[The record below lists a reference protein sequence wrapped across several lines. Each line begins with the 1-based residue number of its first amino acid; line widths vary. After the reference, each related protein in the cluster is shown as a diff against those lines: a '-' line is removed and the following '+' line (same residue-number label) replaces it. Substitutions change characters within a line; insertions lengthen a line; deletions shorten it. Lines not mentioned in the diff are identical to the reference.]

1 MSTDRTKG
9 EVWVFAEQEEG
20 KLADIVFELLG
31 KARELADK
39 LGVKVGAALLGSG
52 VESLAQPLFA
62 GGADV
67 VHLVDDP
74 ALKVFRNKAYRVATV
89 ELVKEC
95 QPQIFIFGA
104 THMGRDLAPAVASA
118 LKCGL
123 TADCTDLQIGDYT
136 DKKTGEEFK
145 NVLHQIRPAFGGNII
160 ATIVNARNWPQ
171 MATVREGVM
180 KPLERRATCDVPRA
194 SCDAPRA
201 SCDVP
206 GTMHEA
212 QGTEH
217 EARRTM
223 HVVRHDA
230 HLDGVEI
237 PTEVVEI
244 VRKVSSVNLKGARII
259 VAGGAGVGSKVNFK
273 LLHDLAAALGGA
285 VGGSRAA
292 VDLGYCE
299 HERQIGQTGVTVRPA
314 LFISCGISGAVQ
326 HLAGM
331 KDSAKIIA
339 INTDKE
345 APIFKVAHYGIVG
358 DLNVV
363 IPKLIKAIK
372 AKG

>member
-1 MSTDRTKG
+1 MKNVKG
-9 EVWVFAEQEEG
+9 EVWVFAEQEDG
-20 KLADIVFELLG
+20 KLSEIPFELLG
-31 KARELADK
+31 KARELASK
-39 LGVKVGAALLGSG
+39 LGVKVGAVLMGAG
-52 VESLAQPLFA
+52 VEPLAKELVA

-67 VHLVDDP
+67 VHLVDD
-74 ALKVFRNKAYRVATV
+74 ARLGQFRNKAYRHAFV
-89 ELVKEC
+89 ELIKEEN
-95 QPQIFIFGA
+95 PQIVIFGA

-118 LKCGL
+118 LRCGL
-123 TADCTDLQIGDYT
+123 TADCTDLQIGDYE
-136 DKKTGEEFK
+136 DKKTKETFT

-180 KPLERRATCDVPRA
+180 KPL
-194 SCDAPRA
+194 DAAARE
-201 SCDVP
+201 SRK
-206 GTMHEA
+206 A
-212 QGTEH
+212 QKVE
-217 EARRTM
+217 
-223 HVVRHDA
+223 VVKHSA

-237 PTEVVEI
+237 PVEVVEI
-244 VRKVSSVNLKGARII
+244 VRKASSVNLKGARII
-259 VAGGAGVGSKVNFK
+259 VAGGAGVGSKENFAQ
-273 LLHDLAAALGGA
+273 LHELASVLGGA

-331 KDSAKIIA
+331 QDSAKIIA
-339 INTDKE
+339 INTDKD

-363 IPKLIKAIK
+363 VPKLIKAIRN
-372 AKG
+372 KG

>member
-1 MSTDRTKG
+1 MKNTQG

-20 KLADIVFELLG
+20 RLSEVPFELLG

-39 LGVKVGAALLGSG
+39 LGVKVGAVLMGDG
-52 VESLAQPLFA
+52 VASQADALFA

-67 VHLVDDP
+67 VHLVEDP
-74 ALKVFRNKAYRVATV
+74 ALKVFRNKAYRHALV

-95 QPQIFIFGA
+95 QPQIVIFGA
-104 THMGRDLAPAVASA
+104 THMGRDLAPSVASA
-118 LKCGL
+118 LQCGL
-123 TADCTDLQIGDYT
+123 TADCTDLQIGDYE
-136 DKKTGEEFK
+136 DKKTGEKFS
-145 NVLHQIRPAFGGNII
+145 NILMQIRPAFGGNII
-160 ATIVNARNWPQ
+160 ATIVNPRNWPQ

-180 KPLERRATCDVPRA
+180 KPLER
-194 SCDAPRA
+194 
-201 SCDVP
+201 
-206 GTMHEA
+206 GTGNGER
-212 QGTEH
+212 GT
-217 EARRTM
+217 
-223 HVVRHDA
+223 VVRHDSRLA
-230 HLDGVEI
+230 GVEI
-237 PTEVVEI
+237 PVEVIDI

-259 VAGGAGVGSKVNFK
+259 VCGGAGVGSKENFA
-273 LLHDLAAALGGA
+273 LLHELAAALGGA

-314 LFISCGISGAVQ
+314 LMISCGVSGAVQ

-331 KDSAKIIA
+331 QDSQKIIA
-339 INTDKE
+339 INTDKD

-372 AKG
+372 TKG

>member
-1 MSTDRTKG
+1 MKNVKG

-20 KLADIVFELLG
+20 KLSEIPFELLG
-31 KARELADK
+31 KARELASK
-39 LGVKVGAALLGSG
+39 LGVKVGAVLMGAG
-52 VESLAQPLFA
+52 VEPLAADLVA

-67 VHLVDDP
+67 VHLVDD
-74 ALKVFRNKAYRVATV
+74 AKLGQFRNKAYRHALV
-89 ELVKEC
+89 ELIKEC
-95 QPQIFIFGA
+95 EPQIVIFGA

-118 LKCGL
+118 LRCGL
-123 TADCTDLQIGDYT
+123 TADCTDLQIGDYE
-136 DKKTGEEFK
+136 DKKTKETFT

-180 KPLERRATCDVPRA
+180 KPLSAEERNNRIIELSNNRIE
-194 SCDAPRA
+194 RI
-201 SCDVP
+201 
-206 GTMHEA
+206 
-212 QGTEH
+212 
-217 EARRTM
+217 
-223 HVVRHDA
+223 VRHSS
-230 HLDGVEI
+230 HLDGIEI
-237 PTEVVEI
+237 PVEVVEI
-244 VRKVSSVNLKGARII
+244 VRKASSVNLKGARVI
-259 VAGGAGVGSKVNFK
+259 VAGGAGVGSKENFA
-273 LLHDLAAALGGA
+273 LLHELASVLGGA

-331 KDSAKIIA
+331 QDSAKIIA
-339 INTDKE
+339 INTDRD

-372 AKG
+372 NKG

>member
-1 MSTDRTKG
+1 MKNTKG

-20 KLADIVFELLG
+20 RLSEVPFELLG
-31 KARELADK
+31 KARELADR
-39 LGVKVGAALLGSG
+39 LGVKVGAVLMGSG
-52 VESLAQPLFA
+52 VESLAKPLFE

-67 VHLVDDP
+67 VHLIDDP
-74 ALKVFRNKAYRVATV
+74 ALKVFRNKAYRHAMV
-89 ELVKEC
+89 ELVKEVN
-95 QPQIFIFGA
+95 PQIVIFGA
-104 THMGRDLAPAVASA
+104 THMGRDIAPSVASA
-118 LKCGL
+118 LRCGL
-123 TADCTDLQIGDYT
+123 TADCTDLQIGDYV
-136 DKKTGEEFK
+136 DKRGACAGGEPEVFK
-145 NVLHQIRPAFGGNII
+145 DVLMQIRPAFGGNII

-180 KPLERRATCDVPRA
+180 KPLTKEEGRRKREEGV
-194 SCDAPRA
+194 
-201 SCDVP
+201 
-206 GTMHEA
+206 
-212 QGTEH
+212 
-217 EARRTM
+217 
-223 HVVRHDA
+223 VVRHGA

-237 PTEVVEI
+237 PVEVVEI

-259 VAGGAGVGSKVNFK
+259 VCGGAGVGSKENFR

-314 LFISCGISGAVQ
+314 LMISCGVSGAVQ

-339 INTDKE
+339 INTDKD
-345 APIFKVAHYGIVG
+345 APIFQVAHYGIVG

-363 IPKLIKAIK
+363 VPKLIKAIK
-372 AKG
+372 EK

>member
-1 MSTDRTKG
+1 MNDRAKG

-20 KLADIVFELLG
+20 KIADIAFELLG
-31 KARELADK
+31 KGRELADK
-39 LGVKVGAALLGSG
+39 LGVKLGAVLIGSG
-52 VESLAQPLFA
+52 SEKWEWDNGKLCSALAE

-67 VHLVDDP
+67 VHLVEDP
-74 ALKVFRNKAYRVATV
+74 ALAVYRGVAYRHA
-89 ELVKEC
+89 LVDLIKEC
-95 QPQIFIFGA
+95 SPQIVIFGA
-104 THMGRDLAPAVASA
+104 THMGRDLAPAVASE
-118 LKCGL
+118 LRCGL

-145 NVLHQIRPAFGGNII
+145 NVLMQIRPAFGGNII

-180 KPLERRATCDVPRA
+180 KRSEKGRVKSEEVEVIKHPLSNSNSSLFSNLPV
-194 SCDAPRA
+194 
-201 SCDVP
+201 
-206 GTMHEA
+206 
-212 QGTEH
+212 
-217 EARRTM
+217 
-223 HVVRHDA
+223 
-230 HLDGVEI
+230 
-237 PTEVVEI
+237 EVVEI
-244 VRKVSSVNLKGARII
+244 VRRHSSINLKGSRII
-259 VAGGAGVGSKVNFK
+259 VAGGAGVGSKENFK
-273 LLHDLAAALGGA
+273 LLHELAAALGGA

-331 KDSAKIIA
+331 QDAAKIIA
-339 INTDKE
+339 INTDPE

-363 IPKLIKAIK
+363 IPKLLKAIREK
-372 AKG
+372 

>member
-1 MSTDRTKG
+1 MKNTQG

-20 KLADIVFELLG
+20 KLSDVPFELLG

-39 LGVKVGAALLGSG
+39 LGVKVGAVLMGSG
-52 VESLAQPLFA
+52 VEALAKPLFE

-67 VHLVDDP
+67 VHLIDDP
-74 ALKVFRNKAYRVATV
+74 ELKVFRNKAYRHAMV
-89 ELVKEC
+89 ELVKEVN
-95 QPQIFIFGA
+95 PQIVIFGA
-104 THMGRDLAPAVASA
+104 THMGRDLGPAVASA
-118 LKCGL
+118 LRCGL

-136 DKKTGEEFK
+136 DKRSASSDGEPEVFK
-145 NVLHQIRPAFGGNII
+145 NVLMQIRPAFGGNII

-180 KPLERRATCDVPRA
+180 KPLAKA
-194 SCDAPRA
+194 SGR
-201 SCDVP
+201 S
-206 GTMHEA
+206 GEI
-212 QGTEH
+212 
-217 EARRTM
+217 
-223 HVVRHDA
+223 VRHGA
-230 HLDGVEI
+230 HLEGVDI
-237 PTEVVEI
+237 PVEVVEI
-244 VRKVSSVNLKGARII
+244 IRKTSGVNLKGARVI
-259 VAGGAGVGSKVNFK
+259 VCGGAGVGSKDNFK

-314 LFISCGISGAVQ
+314 LMISCGVSGAVQ

-331 KDSAKIIA
+331 QDSAKIIA
-339 INTDKE
+339 INTDKD
-345 APIFKVAHYGIVG
+345 APIFKVAHYGIGG

-372 AKG
+372 G

>member
-1 MSTDRTKG
+1 MDRTKG

-20 KLADIVFELLG
+20 KLAEIAFELLG

-39 LGVKVGAALLGSG
+39 LGVKVGAVLMGSFDDG
-52 VESLAQPLFA
+52 GDAVATQLFA
-62 GGADV
+62 GGADI

-74 ALKVFRNKAYRVATV
+74 ALKVFRNKAYRHAMV
-89 ELVKEC
+89 ELVKGC
-95 QPQIFIFGA
+95 SPQIVIFGA
-104 THMGRDLAPAVASA
+104 THMGRDLGPAVASA
-118 LKCGL
+118 LRCGL

-160 ATIVNARNWPQ
+160 ATIVNARHWPQ

-180 KPLERRATCDVPRA
+180 KPL
-194 SCDAPRA
+194 
-201 SCDVP
+201 
-206 GTMHEA
+206 G
-212 QGTEH
+212 
-217 EARRTM
+217 
-223 HVVRHDA
+223 VRHEVPDVKTA
-230 HLDGVEI
+230 IVRPDSRLAGVEI
-237 PTEVVEI
+237 PTEVIEI
-244 VRKVSSVNLKGARII
+244 VRKVSSVNLKGSRVI
-259 VAGGAGVGSKVNFK
+259 VAGGAGVGSKENFK
-273 LLHDLAAALGGA
+273 LLHDLADALGGA

-331 KDSAKIIA
+331 QDSAKIIA
-339 INTDKE
+339 INTDKD
-345 APIFKVAHYGIVG
+345 APIFKIAHYGIVG

-363 IPKLIKAIK
+363 IPKMIKAIK
-372 AKG
+372 AKAQ

>member
-1 MSTDRTKG
+1 MEDRTKG

-20 KLADIVFELLG
+20 KLSEIPFELLG
-31 KARELADK
+31 KARELAAR
-39 LGVKVGAALLGSG
+39 LGVKVGAVLMGEG
-52 VESLAQPLFA
+52 VEPCAARLIA

-67 VHLVDDP
+67 VHLIDDP
-74 ALKVFRNKAYRVATV
+74 ALKLFRSKAYRHAMV
-89 ELVKEC
+89 ELIKEEN
-95 QPQIFIFGA
+95 PQIVIFGA

-118 LKCGL
+118 LRCGL
-123 TADCTDLQIGDYT
+123 TADCTDLQIGDYA
-136 DKKTGEEFK
+136 DKKTGETFT

-180 KPLERRATCDVPRA
+180 KPLATK
-194 SCDAPRA
+194 
-201 SCDVP
+201 
-206 GTMHEA
+206 HE
-212 QGTEH
+212 GGE
-217 EARRTM
+217 
-223 HVVRHDA
+223 VKRHGS
-230 HLDGVEI
+230 HLAGVEI
-237 PTEVVEI
+237 PVEVIEI
-244 VRKVSSVNLKGARII
+244 VRKASSVNLKGARII
-259 VAGGAGVGSKVNFK
+259 VAGGAGVGSKENFQV
-273 LLHDLAAALGGA
+273 LHDLAAALGGA

-331 KDSAKIIA
+331 QDSAKIIA
-339 INTDKE
+339 INTDRD

-363 IPKLIKAIK
+363 VPKLIKAIRN
-372 AKG
+372 KG

>member
-1 MSTDRTKG
+1 MKNTQG

-20 KLADIVFELLG
+20 RLSEVPFELLG

-39 LGVKVGAALLGSG
+39 LGVKVGAVLMGDG
-52 VESLAQPLFA
+52 VASQADALFA

-67 VHLVDDP
+67 VHLVEDP
-74 ALKVFRNKAYRVATV
+74 ALKVFRNKAYRHALV

-95 QPQIFIFGA
+95 QPQIVIFGA
-104 THMGRDLAPAVASA
+104 THMGRDLAPSVASA
-118 LKCGL
+118 LQCGL
-123 TADCTDLQIGDYT
+123 TADCTDLQIGDYE
-136 DKKTGEEFK
+136 DKKTGEKFS
-145 NVLHQIRPAFGGNII
+145 NILMQIRPAFGGNII
-160 ATIVNARNWPQ
+160 ATIVNPRNWPQ

-180 KPLERRATCDVPRA
+180 KPLER
-194 SCDAPRA
+194 
-201 SCDVP
+201 
-206 GTMHEA
+206 GTGNGER
-212 QGTEH
+212 GT
-217 EARRTM
+217 
-223 HVVRHDA
+223 VVRHDSRLA
-230 HLDGVEI
+230 GVEI
-237 PTEVVEI
+237 PVEVIDI

-259 VAGGAGVGSKVNFK
+259 VCGGAGVGSKENFA
-273 LLHDLAAALGGA
+273 LLHELAAALGGA

-314 LFISCGISGAVQ
+314 LMISCGVSGAVQ

-331 KDSAKIIA
+331 QDSQKIIA
-339 INTDKE
+339 INTDRD

-372 AKG
+372 TKG

>member
-1 MSTDRTKG
+1 MEDRSQG

-20 KLADIVFELLG
+20 KISDVPFELLG
-31 KARELADK
+31 KGRELADK
-39 LGVKVGAALLGSG
+39 LGVKLGAVLMGAFGAEGADGLVAKL
-52 VESLAQPLFA
+52 VE

-67 VHLVDDP
+67 VHLVEDE
-74 ALKVFRNKAYRVATV
+74 ALRVFRNKAYRHAMV

-95 QPQIFIFGA
+95 QPQIVIFGA
-104 THMGRDLAPAVASA
+104 THMGRDLAPSVASA
-118 LKCGL
+118 LRCGL
-123 TADCTDLQIGDYT
+123 TADCTDLQIGDFT

-145 NVLHQIRPAFGGNII
+145 NVLKQIRPAFGGNII
-160 ATIVNARNWPQ
+160 ATIVNPRNWPQ

-180 KPLERRATCDVPRA
+180 QPLAAREVVKGKREDV
-194 SCDAPRA
+194 
-201 SCDVP
+201 
-206 GTMHEA
+206 
-212 QGTEH
+212 
-217 EARRTM
+217 
-223 HVVRHDA
+223 VVRHDSCLA
-230 HLDGVEI
+230 GVEI

-259 VAGGAGVGSKVNFK
+259 VAGGAGVGSKENFK

-331 KDSAKIIA
+331 QDSAKIIA
-339 INTDKE
+339 INIDKD
-345 APIFKVAHYGIVG
+345 APIFKIAHYGIVG

-363 IPKLIKAIK
+363 IPKFIKAIK
-372 AKG
+372 AKGAE

>member
-1 MSTDRTKG
+1 MVTDRTKG

-20 KLADIVFELLG
+20 KLAEIAFELLG
-31 KARELADK
+31 KARELGDK
-39 LGVKVGAALLGSG
+39 LGVKVGAVLMGSG
-52 VESLAQPLFA
+52 VETLAQPLFA

-74 ALKVFRNKAYRVATV
+74 ALKVFRNKAYRHAMV

-95 QPQIFIFGA
+95 SPQIVIFGA
-104 THMGRDLAPAVASA
+104 THMGRDLGPAVASA
-118 LKCGL
+118 LRCGL

-160 ATIVNARNWPQ
+160 ATIVNARHWPQ

-180 KPLERRATCDVPRA
+180 KPLN
-194 SCDAPRA
+194 
-201 SCDVP
+201 
-206 GTMHEA
+206 GEA
-212 QGTEH
+212 VSRPLQGE
-217 EARRTM
+217 
-223 HVVRHDA
+223 VIRHSS

-237 PTEVVEI
+237 PTEVLEI
-244 VRKVSSVNLKGARII
+244 VRKASSVNLKGSRVI
-259 VAGGAGVGSKVNFK
+259 VAGGAGVGSKENFA

-314 LFISCGISGAVQ
+314 LMISCGISGAVQ

-331 KDSAKIIA
+331 QDSQKIIA
-339 INTDKE
+339 INTDKD

-358 DLNVV
+358 DLNAV
-363 IPKLIKAIK
+363 IPKLIKAIRN
-372 AKG
+372 KG

>member
-1 MSTDRTKG
+1 MKNVNG
-9 EVWVFAEQEEG
+9 EVWVFAEQEDG
-20 KLADIVFELLG
+20 KLSEVPFELLG

-52 VESLAQPLFA
+52 VEGLAQKLFE

-67 VHLVDDP
+67 VHLIDDP
-74 ALKVFRNKAYRVATV
+74 ALKVFRNKAYRHAMV
-89 ELVKEC
+89 ELVKETN
-95 QPQIFIFGA
+95 PQIVIFGA

-118 LKCGL
+118 LRCGL
-123 TADCTDLQIGDYT
+123 TADCTDLQIGEFE
-136 DKKTGEEFK
+136 DKKTQEKFT

-180 KPLERRATCDVPRA
+180 KPLSEKYAGA
-194 SCDAPRA
+194 
-201 SCDVP
+201 
-206 GTMHEA
+206 GEI
-212 QGTEH
+212 
-217 EARRTM
+217 
-223 HVVRHDA
+223 VRHGA
-230 HLDGVEI
+230 HLEGVEI

-259 VAGGAGVGSKVNFK
+259 VCGGAGVGSKENFK
-273 LLHDLAAALGGA
+273 LLHDLAAAVGGA

-314 LFISCGISGAVQ
+314 LMISCGVSGAVQ

-331 KDSAKIIA
+331 QDSAKIIA
-339 INTDKE
+339 INTDKD

-363 IPKLIKAIK
+363 IPKMIKAIR
-372 AKG
+372 AKGE

>member
-1 MSTDRTKG
+1 MTERSQG
-9 EVWVFAEQEEG
+9 EVWVFVEQEDG
-20 KLADIVFELLG
+20 KIADIVFELLG
-31 KARELADK
+31 KGRELADR
-39 LGVKVGAALLGSG
+39 LGVKLGAALLGDG
-52 VESLAQPLFA
+52 VEGLARELTS

-67 VHLVDDP
+67 VHLVEDP
-74 ALKVFRNKAYRVATV
+74 ALRLYRNKAYRHAMV
-89 ELVKEC
+89 ELLREC
-95 QPQIFIFGA
+95 APQIVIFGA

-118 LKCGL
+118 LRCGL

-145 NVLHQIRPAFGGNII
+145 NVLKQIRPAFGGNII

-180 KPLERRATCDVPRA
+180 KPLA
-194 SCDAPRA
+194 
-201 SCDVP
+201 
-206 GTMHEA
+206 
-212 QGTEH
+212 
-217 EARRTM
+217 AREEGRGQREEV
-223 HVVRHDA
+223 VVRHA
-230 HLDGVEI
+230 SRLAGVEI
-237 PTEVVEI
+237 PVEVVEI

-259 VAGGAGVGSKVNFK
+259 VAGGAGVGSAANFK
-273 LLHDLAAALGGA
+273 LLHELAELLGGA

-331 KDSAKIIA
+331 QDSAKIIA
-339 INTDKE
+339 INTDRD

-363 IPKLIKAIK
+363 IPQLIKAIK
-372 AKG
+372 AKGESPQA

>member
-1 MSTDRTKG
+1 MNTRSG

-20 KLADIVFELLG
+20 KLAEIAFELLG
-31 KARELADK
+31 KARELAGK
-39 LGVKVGAALLGSG
+39 LGVRVGAVLMGSG
-52 VESLAQPLFA
+52 VEALAKPLFE
-62 GGADV
+62 GGADI

-74 ALKVFRNKAYRVATV
+74 ALKVFRNKAYRHALV

-95 QPQIFIFGA
+95 PPQILIFGA
-104 THMGRDLAPAVASA
+104 THMGRDLGPSVASA
-118 LKCGL
+118 LRCGL

-136 DKKTGEEFK
+136 DRKTGEEFK
-145 NVLHQIRPAFGGNII
+145 NILHQIRPAFGGNII

-180 KPLERRATCDVPRA
+180 RPLERTCRPAELPNDRI
-194 SCDAPRA
+194 
-201 SCDVP
+201 
-206 GTMHEA
+206 
-212 QGTEH
+212 
-217 EARRTM
+217 
-223 HVVRHDA
+223 VRHDS

-244 VRKVSSVNLKGARII
+244 VRKASSVNLKGSRII
-259 VAGGAGVGSKVNFK
+259 VAGGAGVGSKENFA

-314 LFISCGISGAVQ
+314 LMISCGISGAVQ

-331 KDSAKIIA
+331 QDSQKIIA
-339 INTDKE
+339 INTDRD

-363 IPKLIKAIK
+363 IPKLIKAIRQ
-372 AKG
+372 KGG